1 METWKKLRI
10 ECPYEILKIEK
21 AKIICK
27 GNEHG
32 FLYVKCLLDDSIKFK
47 HSIEASTNDIVRLYE
62 KQSDKEEKLFEGY
75 ISKVNTKNINDVY
88 YLEIE
93 ALSGDIIL
101 DIKKKSH
108 SFQNKNMSY
117 DDVIKEV
124 LKDYGKVDFVQCSDG
139 KKKIEKPIFQYK
151 ETDYEFLKRM
161 ASMFGE
167 QINCDI
173 INLDN
178 MFYFGKPSER
188 KYTLSDKTTYKIAND
203 IETYKKVLAEEFKV
217 YNIDYVYYTINS
229 RSIFFVGDEITFK
242 NKEFYV
248 KEYAGEYIQ
257 GEMIF
262 TYKLCRKNSVWQ
274 NKMHNEKLN
283 GVSLQGKIQER
294 RGEEVRIKLD
304 IDGKDGEYWFRFA
317 PPTGCIMYSMPIVN
331 EHAMLYFSN
340 EYEIPVVSGCVR
352 KNGDTYSK
360 FSNVNNRY
368 FVTEQGN
375 HMDILPQDI
384 KFHRKNMYVIFNDD
398 DGVEIRNSDD
408 ITVDSDKKIK
418 IKGKKVRIKAE
429 SKLLVKKK
437 SSSSI
442 LLEGDCY
449 TEAEGVVYENGR
461 AREAYVFNH
470 NVVGIGG
477 EDQ

>member
-1 METWKKLRI
+1 MEAWKKLRI

-32 FLYVKCLLDDSIKFK
+32 FLYVKCLLDDSMEFK

-75 ISKVNTKNINDVY
+75 ISKVNTINSNGVY

-117 DDVIKEV
+117 DDLIKEV

-173 INLDN
+173 ININN
-178 MFYFGKPSER
+178 MFYFGKPSGKE
-188 KYTLSDKTTYKIAND
+188 YTLPDKTTYRISND
-203 IETYKKVLAEEFKV
+203 IETYTKVLAEGFKV
-217 YNIDYVYYTINS
+217 NSIDYVYYTINS
-229 RSIFFVGDEITFK
+229 RSIFFVGDKIIFR

-248 KEYAGEYIQ
+248 KEYIGEYIQ

-262 TYKLCRKNSVWQ
+262 TYKLCRKNSIWQ
-274 NKMHNEKLN
+274 NKMYNEKLN
-283 GVSLQGKIQER
+283 GVSLEGKIQER
-294 RGEEVRIKLD
+294 RGEKVRIKLD
-304 IDGKDGEYWFRFA
+304 IDGKDGEYWFAFA
-317 PPTGCIMYSMPIVN
+317 PPTGCIMYAMPIVN
-331 EHAMLYFSN
+331 EYAMLYCSN
-340 EYEIPVVSGCVR
+340 EYETPIVSGCVR
-352 KNGDTYSK
+352 KNGDTCSK

-375 HMDILPQDI
+375 HMDILPEGI
-384 KFHRKNMYVIFNDD
+384 KFHRKSMYVIFNDD
-398 DGVEIRNSDD
+398 DGVEIRNTENIKVNSDRR
-408 ITVDSDKKIK
+408 IK

-437 SSSSI
+437 NSSSI

-449 TEAEGVVYENGR
+449 TEAEGVVAENGR
-461 AREAYVFNH
+461 AREAYVISH
-470 NVVGIGG
+470 KEAEMGG
-477 EDQ
+477 EE